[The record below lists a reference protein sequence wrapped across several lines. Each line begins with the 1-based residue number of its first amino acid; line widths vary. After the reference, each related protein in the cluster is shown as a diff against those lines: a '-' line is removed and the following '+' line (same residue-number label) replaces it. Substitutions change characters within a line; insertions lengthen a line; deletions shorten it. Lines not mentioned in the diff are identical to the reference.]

1 MTSQKIIRMII
12 KKEVLLKK
20 IQGIIFLKKYWDE
33 NY

>member
-20 IQGIIFLKKYWDE
+20 IQSIIFLKKYWDE